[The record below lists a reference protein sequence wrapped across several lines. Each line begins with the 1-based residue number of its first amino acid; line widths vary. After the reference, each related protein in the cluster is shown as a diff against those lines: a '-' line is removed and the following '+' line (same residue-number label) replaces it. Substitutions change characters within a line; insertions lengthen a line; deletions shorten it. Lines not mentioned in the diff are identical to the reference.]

1 MQERLE
7 ETEVNIERDAPKR
20 PRRTFGGFVKKLLR
34 LGFRLVVSFLFL
46 LLVLSLTLVLLTQTS
61 GFRSWMLGMAVNY
74 ANENIA
80 ARVEIDEVG
89 FNPFKGITVEGLRLL
104 GSGDTIANVQKLYID
119 PNYGKLFDQQVEI
132 EKIEVSRPV
141 IRLLR
146 SKADSNWNVNKIAKP
161 SQPAPPSEP
170 SAPPSWLVNLK
181 SVRVSDGKFSMID
194 SLYMDLIKSPFVNYF
209 DMQLDS
215 INVDLALEYFL
226 QDNSAR
232 IRLNN
237 VSFREINSGIRLKKL
252 YMNAI
257 LDSSHV
263 TLDELGLY
271 TDYTKLYLRGDWQK
285 INVFSTVDAAALDKS
300 ILHLFIES
308 PSVGLPDISRFG
320 SFDPVFEGVPSF
332 SAEIL
337 GNMSDLDIKR
347 MLVNAGQTS
356 LLFKGR
362 FINLSHPQD
371 IQFDATV
378 HQSKIYYKDFERNL
392 PKDLAGTIPQFE
404 FLSIKETRIV
414 GDTKHFDI
422 DLNAESTIGNA
433 RGKVSLVFSP
443 ELTYKTDIDI
453 SNINPA
459 SLLRN
464 PSLAG
469 DFNARVKASGTGT
482 DLAQMKA
489 DADITVYDSRY
500 GEIPIDEL
508 HVLARI
514 DRAVVRLDTVGFYPK
529 KAIDNTFFGSNENE
543 KQSVVLSGEINMA
556 NPKLPVYSLH
566 CSIAN
571 LAVDKLLSNSAMPR
585 QLSANFQINGSGLHP
600 DSLKTNIKA
609 SIDECDFGDK
619 ALFPFEFSVEAD
631 HEGDEFRSIT
641 VVSPYV
647 EGTLSGDFDFSTLLG
662 MLSNQGA
669 KLSEFIDRTVTEL
682 SFDSSLVDLTK
693 EFSKTAAF
701 APLSIS
707 IKGKIIDLSPIA
719 AFLPKG
725 TNLIANAEADIS
737 LVASDTITR
746 LDIKKVL
753 VTDFEYSTNGSRVK
767 CLPVNIY
774 GSLEMVLRDSLP
786 EIKSLD
792 LSLEGDN
799 TIFLNDVRIDK
810 PRVNV
815 ALVDGHAEIITGMK
829 INRQYEVTLVSNLN
843 LYADRLVVDASRLRF
858 NYKDNLHWQNR
869 GNIKLTVS
877 RSGLSIDSLCLFRS
891 NSEIVN
897 ASGVFANGSFKDFVL
912 TVDSMPLNLATQLLG
927 DAAPAELRQLS
938 GRVDR
943 ASVSLRGTMQSPLI
957 DMNFATSELFYKK
970 IPLGVFSGSL
980 SHADSVIKGKAA
992 ITRTEN
998 GKKKNIFD
1006 VDVRSFP
1013 MNLGFSG
1020 VEKRTHH
1027 AAKVDIVANGVKTPL
1042 EIISPFVPSIS
1053 KLSGWFDADI
1063 SAYGDIESYTLT
1075 GGAKVKNGSFLLDP
1089 NNLFYNFD
1097 ADIAIDSKEF
1107 IVKAISLRNVSD
1119 DYPKGSA
1126 NISGR
1131 IQHENFT
1138 IKNIEL
1144 NIFSDGIMLMNKA
1157 SMKPMPTMYGPF
1169 VISTGKS
1176 GLSFHG
1182 SLEAPVLEG
1191 DVNVLD
1197 ASLTMPNT
1205 IASQAVTSR
1214 VIYHTANRTAVID
1227 SVFTEAQPADT
1238 ASKVEELPKASIVDL
1253 MKYRLSVR
1261 FLGKFIVTMQIGLQT
1276 FNTQIYADI
1285 GTANPREPLIV
1296 EMEGRNY
1303 PKILGKILLKE
1314 GSKLSFFKTLST
1326 TGNITFPTGS
1336 IDNPGIALLASYSGQ
1351 TTVDSKMTDFTVN
1364 ISITGTKNRPNIS
1377 FGYTI
1382 GQNAGV
1388 GDSSQIF
1395 EDAITLL
1402 LANRRKS
1409 DLISPSQSS
1418 GSFMND
1424 LKGVAISSA
1433 LASTITSALGGNAI
1447 IQNADLDMTQGSFE
1461 TARLK
1466 ISGVLFGNV
1475 VWRIGGTVSD
1485 LTNNNEFSID
1495 IPLPLVLHPELL
1507 NNIILQI
1514 TAATNTAQT
1523 TNRNQKAWEVKLK
1536 FGGSW

>member
-1 MQERLE
+1 MEQS
-7 ETEVNIERDAPKR
+7 R
-20 PRRTFGGFVKKLLR
+20 PRRSAGAFIKRMMR

-61 GFRSWMLGMAVNY
+61 GFRSWLLDIAVGF
-74 ANENIA
+74 ANDNIA

-89 FNPFKGITVEGLRLL
+89 FNPFKGITVEGFRLL
-104 GSGDTIANVQKLYID
+104 GSGDTIANVEKLYID
-119 PNYGKLFDQQVEI
+119 PVYSKLFDQQVEI

-146 SKADSNWNVNKIAKP
+146 SKADSIWNVNKIAKP
-161 SQPAPPSEP
+161 GEPGPPSEP
-170 SAPPSWLVNLK
+170 SPAPNWLLNLK
-181 SVRVSDGKFSMID
+181 SVKVNDGKFSMID
-194 SLYMDLIKSPFVNYF
+194 SLYMNLIKSPFVNYF
-209 DMQLDS
+209 DMRLDS
-215 INVDLALEYFL
+215 INVDLALEYYL
-226 QDNSAR
+226 PNNSAK

-237 VSFREINSGIRLKKL
+237 VSFREINSGIRLKRL
-252 YMNAI
+252 YMSAS

-263 TLDELGLY
+263 ELDELGLY
-271 TDYTKLYLRGDWQK
+271 TDYTKLYIHGDWQK
-285 INVFSTVDAAALDKS
+285 INVFSTVNAAALDKS

-332 SAEIL
+332 TAEIL
-337 GNMSDLDIKR
+337 GNMSDLYIKR
-347 MLVNAGQTS
+347 MTVNAGQTS
-356 LLFKGR
+356 VLFKGR
-362 FINLSHPQD
+362 FINLSHPED

-392 PKDLAGTIPQFE
+392 PKELAGTIPVFE
-404 FLSIKETRIV
+404 FLSVKDTRIV

-422 DLNAESTIGNA
+422 ELNAESSIGNA
-433 RGKVSLVFSP
+433 HGSVSLVFSP
-443 ELTYKTDIDI
+443 EFTYKTNIDI

-459 SLLRN
+459 MLLRN

-469 DFNARVKASGTGT
+469 DFNARIKVDGTGT
-482 DLAQMKA
+482 DLASMKA
-489 DADITVYDSRY
+489 NADITVYESRY
-500 GEIPIDEL
+500 GDIPIDEL
-508 HVLARI
+508 RVLARVE
-514 DRAVVRLDTVGFYPK
+514 RSVVRLDTIGFYPK
-529 KAIDNTFFGSNENE
+529 KAIDNSFFGSDENE
-543 KQSVVLSGEINMA
+543 KQSIVLSGEINMA
-556 NPKLPVYSLH
+556 NAKLPVYSMH
-566 CSIAN
+566 CSVNN
-571 LAVDKLLSNSAMPR
+571 LAVDKLLSNKAMPR
-585 QLSANFQINGSGLHP
+585 QLSANFQITGSGLHP
-600 DSLKTNIKA
+600 DSLRTNVKA

-631 HEGDEFRSIT
+631 HEGGDYRS
-641 VVSPYV
+641 VSVASPYV
-647 EGTLSGDFDFSTLLG
+647 EGTLSGDFDFSTLLE

-682 SFDSSLVDLTK
+682 SFDSSLVDLSK
-693 EFSKTAAF
+693 EFVRTAAF

-707 IKGKIIDLSPIA
+707 IKGRIIDLSPIA
-719 AFLPKG
+719 AFLPNG
-725 TNLIANAEADIS
+725 TKLIANAEADIS

-746 LDIKKVL
+746 LDIKKIL
-753 VTDFEYSTNGSRVK
+753 ISDFEYGAGSSRIK

-799 TIFLNDVRIDK
+799 PLFLNDVRVDN

-829 INRQYEVTLVSNLN
+829 INRQYEITLVSNLN
-843 LYADRLVVDASRLRF
+843 MYPGRLVVDASRFRF

-869 GNIKLTVS
+869 GNIKVSVS
-877 RSGLSIDSLCLFRS
+877 RSGLSIDSLCLFRT
-891 NSEIVN
+891 NSEILNV
-897 ASGVFANGSFKDFVL
+897 SGVFANETFRNFVL
-912 TVDSMPLNLATQLLG
+912 TVDSLPLNLASQFLG
-927 DAAPAELRQLS
+927 EAAPAELKQLS

-943 ASVSLRGTMQSPLI
+943 ASISINGTMKSPMI
-957 DMNFATSELFYKK
+957 EANFSTNELFYKK
-970 IPLGVFSGSL
+970 VPLGTFSGAL
-980 SHADSVIKGKAA
+980 SHVDSVIKGKAS
-992 ITRTEN
+992 IVRTDN
-998 GKKKNIFD
+998 GKKRNIFD
-1006 VDVRSFP
+1006 VDIRSFP
-1013 MNLGFSG
+1013 LNLGIAG
-1020 VEKRTHH
+1020 VEKRLHH
-1027 AAKVDIVANGVKTPL
+1027 TARVDVVAEGAKTPL

-1063 SAYGDIESYTLT
+1063 SAYGDIDSYTVT

-1089 NNLFYNFD
+1089 NNLYYNFD
-1097 ADIAIDSKEF
+1097 ADIAVDSKQF
-1107 IVKAISLRNVSD
+1107 VVKSIILRNYED
-1119 DYPKGSA
+1119 DYRNGKAS
-1126 NISGR
+1126 ISGH
-1131 IQHENFT
+1131 IQHEDFN
-1138 IKNIEL
+1138 IKNFDL
-1144 NIFSDGIMLMNKA
+1144 NIFSDGLMLMNKA
-1157 SMKPMPTMYGPF
+1157 SMKPMPTLYGPF
-1169 VISTGKS
+1169 VISTSKS
-1176 GLSFHG
+1176 GLAFKG
-1182 SLEAPVLEG
+1182 SLEAPMLEG
-1191 DVNVLD
+1191 EVNVLE
-1197 ASLTMPNT
+1197 ANLTMPNT
-1205 IASQAVTSR
+1205 IASQSVTSR

-1227 SVFTEAQPADT
+1227 SIFSDAQPADT
-1238 ASKVEELPKASIVDL
+1238 VEKVDELPKASIVDL

-1276 FNTQIYADI
+1276 FSTQIYADI

-1303 PKILGKILLKE
+1303 PKILGKIVLKE
-1314 GSKLSFFKTLST
+1314 GSKLSFFKTLKT

-1351 TTVDSKMTDFTVN
+1351 TTVDSKTTDFTVN

-1388 GDSSQIF
+1388 GDSSQVF

-1409 DLISPSQSS
+1409 DLISPSQST

-1495 IPLPLVLHPELL
+1495 IPLPLVLHPDLL

-1523 TNRNQKAWEVKLK
+1523 TSRNQKAWEVKLK